1 MQTADAERTHAYRTL
16 RAYLKAYGEMSLLPD
31 TAEATTLYKAIRRFE
46 IRRLTYAEKTTQ
58 LVHLI
63 EELEKPEHAEQLKR
77 LKLQAAFDVLKT
89 KYEDFE
95 TLYAEHVEANAA
107 LRATPSATA
116 IRKRL
121 ERALRDY
128 IDFLKAMR
136 SIREWTMIYHEVH
149 ELVKAAAIVYKND
162 RKKGEKLA
170 DNEVET

>member
-1 MQTADAERTHAYRTL
+1 
-16 RAYLKAYGEMSLLPD
+16 MSLLPD